1 MLDLI
6 NYFDNEYKN
15 YCLLNDLV
23 SGLLNLFVD
32 YVYDNFVLDKG
43 KFTIKKLFIGEFLNG
58 IEFYRLIVFYFI
70 IIDIFFEK
78 IYEEGEK

>member
-32 YVYDNFVLDKG
+32 FVYDNFVLDKG

>member
-32 YVYDNFVLDKG
+32 YVYNNFVLDKG

>member
-32 YVYDNFVLDKG
+32 YVYDNFVSDKG

>member
-32 YVYDNFVLDKG
+32 YVYNNFVLDKG
-43 KFTIKKLFIGEFLNG
+43 KFMIKKLFIGEFLNG